1 MLQNMTI
8 EKCKGLLFI
17 GLVSIFF
24 SCKSDQKMVDQKWDE
39 VMELHDITMP
49 MSSDINREVRRL
61 KKIVKVS
68 PDSLRISKAIK
79 ELQYADEQMWRWM
92 NNIKQPTFLLDSF
105 GQQGAIQY
113 LNEMEVEMGS
123 ISKLMTNSLEK
134 AKDYK

>member
-1 MLQNMTI
+1 MTI
-8 EKCKGLLFI
+8 EKCKGLLFL

-24 SCKSDQKMVDQKWDE
+24 SCQSAQKAVDQKWDE

-61 KKIVKVS
+61 KKLAIVS
-68 PDSLRISKAIK
+68 PDSLQISEAIK

-92 NNIKQPTFLLDSF
+92 NNIKQPISLLDSL

-113 LNEMEVEMGS
+113 LNEMQIEMGS
-123 ISKLMTNSLEK
+123 ISKLMTTSLENS
-134 AKDYK
+134 KDYK

>member
-1 MLQNMTI
+1 MTI